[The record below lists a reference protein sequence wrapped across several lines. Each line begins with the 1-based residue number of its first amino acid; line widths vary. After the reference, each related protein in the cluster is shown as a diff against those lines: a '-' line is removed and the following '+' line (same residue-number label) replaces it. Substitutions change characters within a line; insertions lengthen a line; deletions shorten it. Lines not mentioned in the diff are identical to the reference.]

1 MSYSEG
7 RDLGYTL
14 PSKHILVVF
23 LHRCLIIDHK
33 NFAATQ
39 IKGISHADF
48 CKYLSKAEA
57 EEAYRQA
64 VEDGYIEV
72 L

>member
-1 MSYSEG
+1 MSYLEG
-7 RDLGYTL
+7 RDLRYTL
-14 PSKHILVVF
+14 PGKHILVF
-23 LHRCLIIDHK
+23 LCRCLIINHR

-48 CKYLSKAEA
+48 CKYLSKAEV

-64 VEDGYIEV
+64 IKDGYVKV